1 LLSRHQ
7 FQRAGSAE
15 AFDVERCLNPPS
27 CTERGRAPLFGLEN
41 QRPDFYDLSVGLRF
55 NVWGDVLIMYANV
68 LVPLNDDGL
77 RAEVIP
83 LAGIEATL

>member
-1 LLSRHQ
+1 
-7 FQRAGSAE
+7 
-15 AFDVERCLNPPS
+15 
-27 CTERGRAPLFGLEN
+27 
-41 QRPDFYDLSVGLRF
+41 
-55 NVWGDVLIMYANV
+55 MYANV